1 MRKESKS
8 LVSMANKSLET
19 VNLKE
24 SVNLG
29 QRLCIKVSTVV
40 LKIKKMKGRAKVRYI
55 NEGSVL
61 FDVLNEDVMSASEL
75 TQQVAS

>member
-1 MRKESKS
+1 MWNEFKS

-24 SVNLG
+24 SVNLE

-40 LKIKKMKGRAKVRYI
+40 LKIKKMKGQAKVRYI

-61 FDVLNEDVMSASEL
+61 FDVLNEDVMSDSEL